1 MPERLMFVQL
11 KSGYDNDQGPA
22 WISRV
27 QFSKSWQ
34 TAYFHGLTLRREQR
48 VRGNFTDVDT
58 GDEWWLSGPRRDRSD
73 ARYSGQQPT
82 VDEDARAAYEAFL
95 AGAPPPGR
103 EQG

>member
-11 KSGYDNDQGPA
+11 KSGYDTDQGPA
-22 WISRV
+22 WIGKV
-27 QFSKSWQ
+27 KFSKSWQ

-58 GDEWWLSGPRRDRSD
+58 GDEWWLSGPKRDRTD
-73 ARYSGQQPT
+73 ARYSNQQP
-82 VDEDARAAYEAFL
+82 VVEEDARADYEAFL
-95 AGAPPPGR
+95 VGERLPGR